1 MIAKATKTCKKF
13 DLFTPDAGEMSFL
26 ADLDAG
32 HPAYVKASLF
42 EVDTSEV
49 PKLIDQAYGANN
61 APEYLLVKG
70 PVDYIVSNGKILEAI
85 SEPNIPVLEAIGG
98 TGDTIT
104 GIVSALISGGIGP
117 ARACLVASK
126 ANRLAGQLCNPT
138 PATRVSEIVNKIDDA
153 ITKTLD
159 SA

>member
-49 PKLIDQAYGANN
+49 PKLIDQAYVQITL
-61 APEYLLVKG
+61 P
-70 PVDYIVSNGKILEAI
+70 
-85 SEPNIPVLEAIGG
+85 
-98 TGDTIT
+98 TIFW
-104 GIVSALISGGIGP
+104 
-117 ARACLVASK
+117 
-126 ANRLAGQLCNPT
+126 
-138 PATRVSEIVNKIDDA
+138 
-153 ITKTLD
+153 
-159 SA
+159 